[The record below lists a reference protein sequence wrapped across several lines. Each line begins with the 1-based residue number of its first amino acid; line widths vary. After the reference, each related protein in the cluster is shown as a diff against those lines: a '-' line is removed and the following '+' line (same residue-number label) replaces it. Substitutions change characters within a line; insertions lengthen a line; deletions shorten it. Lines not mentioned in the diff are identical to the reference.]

1 MKETIVGK
9 PILLSFH
16 ILYASFLILQIR
28 LAFFVEIFHE
38 KMLAMRNGIECCRMT
53 HRMNQK
59 RYSWLVASD
68 TLLAITSQ

>member
-16 ILYASFLILQIR
+16 IPYASFLILQIR
-28 LAFFVEIFHE
+28 LAFLRKFFMK
-38 KMLAMRNGIECCRMT
+38 KMLAMQNSIECYRMT